1 MAGQRGI
8 PTEIRATATF
18 SAPRRGISRRVIFRR
33 HRAAYRARF
42 GARLLPSQLRAMRDI
57 EACRTA
63 YFGGHLKQC
72 DHCGRQVYAY
82 HSCRNRHCPK
92 CHGDQT
98 ERWLA
103 QQETRL
109 LPCTCFLVTFTLP
122 AELRPL
128 AFANQKKVYGLLM
141 RAAAA
146 ALQKLALDP
155 RYVGGRLGILA
166 VLHTWTRA
174 MLYHPHVHLLV
185 TGGGL
190 SADGK
195 EWLPA
200 KHSNYLVSE
209 GALAVIFRAKLCAAL
224 KKAGLLN
231 HVPRPVWRKE
241 WVVHC
246 KAAGQGREVL
256 SYLARYIFRV
266 AISNSRLERIENGEV
281 TFRYRDNRSQQLH
294 HLTIPAEEFIRRFLL
309 HVLPRGCAKV
319 RYYGLCSPTCRPLL
333 EQARTLLDQAAAK
346 PVPDTVPDS
355 APPPLTPAA
364 PARCPHCHLGQLLVL
379 RALPRQREPP

>member
-1 MAGQRGI
+1 MLEVA
-8 PTEIRATATF
+8 E
-18 SAPRRGISRRVIFRR
+18 IFRR
-33 HRAAYRARF
+33 HGAAYRAQQQLR
-42 GARLLPSQLRAMRDI
+42 PSQARAMQDI

-72 DHCGRQVYAY
+72 DHCGGQVYAY

-103 QQETRL
+103 QQQARL
-109 LPCTCFLVTFTLP
+109 LPCPYFLVTFTLP

-155 RYVGGRLGILA
+155 RYLGGRLGALA

-174 MLYHPHVHLLV
+174 MLYHPHVHMLV
-185 TGGGL
+185 IGGGL

-195 EWLPA
+195 DWLA
-200 KHSNYLVSE
+200 TKHSAFLMPE
-209 GALAVIFRAKLCAAL
+209 GALSKIFRAKFCAAL
-224 KKAGLLN
+224 KKADLLAQ
-231 HVPRPVWRKE
+231 VPRQVWQKD
-241 WVVHC
+241 WVVNC
-246 KAAGQGREVL
+246 KAAGQGRQVL
-256 SYLARYIFRV
+256 NYLARYIFRV
-266 AISNSRLERIENGEV
+266 AISNSRLERFENGQV

-294 HLTIPAEEFIRRFLL
+294 RVTLPAQKFIHRFLL

-319 RYYGLCSPTCRPLL
+319 RYYGICSPSCREQLERARALL
-333 EQARTLLDQAAAK
+333 NTATSTNAVDSTPDTPPTEQALQ
-346 PVPDTVPDS
+346 S
-355 APPPLTPAA
+355 A
-364 PARCPHCHLGQLLVL
+364 PARCPLCGIGQLLLIEVL
-379 RALPRQREPP
+379 PPQRKVPP

>member
-1 MAGQRGI
+1 MLEVA
-8 PTEIRATATF
+8 E
-18 SAPRRGISRRVIFRR
+18 IFRR
-33 HRAAYRARF
+33 HSAAYRAQQ
-42 GARLLPSQLRAMRDI
+42 RLLPSQQRAIQDI

-63 YFGGHLKQC
+63 YFGGHLTEC

-98 ERWLA
+98 ERWLK
-103 QQETRL
+103 QQQTRL
-109 LPCTCFLVTFTLP
+109 LPCSYFLVTFTLP
-122 AELRPL
+122 QELRPL
-128 AFANQKKVYGLLM
+128 AFGNQKKVYGLLM
-141 RAAAA
+141 RSAAA

-155 RYVGGRLGILA
+155 RYVGGRLGFVA

-174 MLYHPHVHLLV
+174 MLYHPHVHMLV

-195 EWLPA
+195 QWLPA
-200 KHSNYLVSE
+200 RYADYLVPE
-209 GALAVIFRAKLCAAL
+209 GALAIIFRAKLCAAL

-231 HVPRPVWRKE
+231 QLPGQVWKKE

-246 KAAGQGREVL
+246 QAAGQGQQVL
-256 SYLARYIFRV
+256 KYLARYIFRV
-266 AISNSRLERIENGEV
+266 AISNSRLERFENGEV

-294 HLTIPAEEFIRRFLL
+294 RVTLSAEEFIRRFLQ

-319 RYYGLCSPTCRPLL
+319 RYYGICSPACRQQL
-333 EQARTLLDQAAAK
+333 EQARKLLSAEINSPAREAV
-346 PVPDTVPDS
+346 PVT
-355 APPPLTPAA
+355 PLTERATPAA
-364 PARCPHCHLGQLLVL
+364 LAVCPLCHLGQLREIAVL
-379 RALPRQREPP
+379 PPLRKVPP